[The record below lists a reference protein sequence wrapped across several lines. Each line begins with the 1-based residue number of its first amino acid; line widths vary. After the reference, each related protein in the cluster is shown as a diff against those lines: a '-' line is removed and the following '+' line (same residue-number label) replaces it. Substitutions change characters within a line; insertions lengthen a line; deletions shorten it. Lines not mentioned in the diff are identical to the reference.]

1 MIDRD
6 ESSILAVEGVSKAFG
21 ARTIV
26 NDVSL
31 TVRPGEFFCLLGP
44 SGCGKT
50 TLLRMIA
57 GLERQDRGEI
67 LIDGRSLSKY
77 SIQDRPLHMVFQ
89 SYALFP
95 HLSVFENVAF
105 GLRMKGTANSEIAS
119 RVTEILDTVQLS
131 HLKLRKPDRLSGGER
146 QRVALARGL
155 VNRPKI
161 LLLDEPLAA
170 VDRKLRATLQTEL
183 KEVQQKTGVTFICV
197 THDQDEAMILSD
209 RIGVMYGGRLI
220 QVGTPHELYQSPDTV
235 FAARFVGDCTLFR
248 GVLRDRPPEGPA
260 VFASEI
266 GDLLITLDGSSR
278 IAPGDPICCVA
289 RPERVDAVTR
299 SNTPQNKI
307 TGSIREV
314 SYLGSRVRLR
324 VGVLNHEVLAEFP
337 SDSRI
342 IENARVGKTIN
353 LLIAPDALIEVVDD
367 QPPSSAPSSA
377 QPATAA

>member
-105 GLRMKGTANSEIAS
+105 GLRMKGTSNSEIAS

-367 QPPSSAPSSA
+367 QPPYSAPSSA

>member
-1 MIDRD
+1 
-6 ESSILAVEGVSKAFG
+6 
-21 ARTIV
+21 
-26 NDVSL
+26 
-31 TVRPGEFFCLLGP
+31 
-44 SGCGKT
+44 
-50 TLLRMIA
+50 MIA

>member
-105 GLRMKGTANSEIAS
+105 GLRMKGTSNSEIAS

>member
-367 QPPSSAPSSA
+367 QPPYSAPSSA